1 MNKTISNLFAIALL
15 LLSWSHV
22 KSQTV
27 FYEDFENGGMPSSFT
42 VIDNDGL
49 TPANNVNYFTSAWIV
64 RNDYGGTDSVAAS
77 TSWYDP
83 AGASDDWLITPAIT
97 ITTNSVLTWNAKAVD
112 AQYRDGYQVLIS
124 TTGNTINDFTDTLLT
139 VAAEDSNWIER
150 TIDLQA
156 EGYTNTTIYIAFQN
170 NSNDMFILVLDDIRV
185 RNVPA
190 DDISMVDVTVPT
202 SSCILSASENIS
214 VTVKNTGLNAISSI
228 DISYSVNGGTPVTE
242 TLTGSLQPN
251 LSVVYTFIQGA
262 DLSVAGTQYDIQ
274 AFVTLSGDGDAS
286 NDTSSVYTTFNVAS
300 TDVDASGYASSF
312 ETFGDILGW
321 STEDVNND
329 GYSWNIYNT
338 GQASDGNIAF
348 MYFYNPAD
356 TADDWLYSTCLDVT
370 ADTAY
375 KVNFFYKVGNSQ
387 GTVYPEKFSLH
398 YGNNPSATAMTNL
411 IKDYGEVNNDTHFEG
426 AIAFKPTASG
436 TNYIGVK
443 CYSNPDNFYLL
454 FDQFSIEKLAAP
466 VASFTHNEV
475 DLSASFNTPNGE
487 DALNSLTWDFGDDTI
502 KAGTGSGII
511 HTYAQA
517 GTYYVCLTVSNLAGS
532 DTYCDSVTVTE
543 PASGISKIN
552 NNNLMKLFPNP
563 SAGKINILLNK
574 NETAQLSVSNTIG
587 TVLLEEK
594 INNVQHQVNLEDLS
608 NGIYFVKIEQ
618 GNEIA
623 IKKITIAK

>member
-1 MNKTISNLFAIALL
+1 MKKQHTYLSVLAALL
-15 LLSWSHV
+15 FSMNLATAQS
-22 KSQTV
+22 V
-27 FYEDFENGGMPSSFT
+27 FNEDFENGGIPQTFT
-42 VIDNDGL
+42 LIDNDGL
-49 TPANNVNYFTSAWIV
+49 TPANNVSYFTNAWIG
-64 RNDYGGTDSVAAS
+64 RNEIGGTDSVAAS

-83 AGASDDWLITPAIT
+83 AGASDDWLITPAIA

-112 AQYRDGYQVLIS
+112 ADYRDGYQVLIS
-124 TTGNTINDFTDTLLT
+124 TTGTTINDFTDTLLT

-150 TIDLQA
+150 TIDLQS

-170 NSNDMFILVLDDIRV
+170 NSNDMFILLIDDIIV

-190 DDISMVDVTVPT
+190 ADVSLTDVSLPV
-202 SSCILSASENIS
+202 SSCVLTAAENIS
-214 VTVKNTGLNAISSI
+214 VTVKNTGLNAVSNFS
-228 DISYSVNGGTPVTE
+228 ISYLVNGGTPVTE
-242 TLTGSLQPN
+242 TYTDTIQPN
-251 LSVVYTFIQGA
+251 ATADYTFTQTA
-262 DLSVAGTQYDIQ
+262 DLSVSGTQYNVQ
-274 AFVTLSGDGDAS
+274 SFVTLSGDGDAS
-286 NDTSSVYTTFNVAS
+286 NDTSSVYTTYNVAS

-338 GQASDGNIAF
+338 GQASDGAIAF
-348 MYFYNPAD
+348 MYIYNA
-356 TADDWLYSTCLDVT
+356 ASAAEDWLYSTCLDIS

-375 KVNFFYKVGNSQ
+375 KVNFFYKVGTSQ
-387 GTVYPEKFSLH
+387 GTIYPEKFSLH
-398 YGNNPSATAMTNL
+398 YGNNPSAGAMTNL
-411 IKDYGEVNNDTHFEG
+411 IKDYGEVNNDTHFDG
-426 AIAFKPTASG
+426 AVAFKPTATG

-443 CYSNPDNFYLL
+443 CYSAADQFYLL

-466 VASFTHNEV
+466 TASFTHAEV

-487 DALNSLTWDFGDDTI
+487 DQLNTLTWDFGDDTI
-502 KAGTGSGII
+502 KTGTGSGII

-543 PASGISKIN
+543 PVAGISKIN
-552 NNNLMKLFPNP
+552 NNNLMKIFPNP
-563 SAGKINILLNK
+563 SAGKINIVLNK
-574 NETAQLSVSNTIG
+574 NEGAHLVVTNTIG
-587 TVLLEEK
+587 TVLLEDK
-594 INNVQHQVNLEDLS
+594 IDNAQHQINLEDLS